1 MAAPLPPTSQPNLL
15 SQWSDADYWRK
26 LCPYLTI
33 SDDDTTT
40 NQQEVNEDDSTRKLL
55 QTRLIDDGYA
65 LIDAGIE
72 DVLRK
77 TLCRGISDMETIHFL
92 PATFLLLFDET
103 WQLAMASHNLLLSEK
118 QGILHHHHNSM
129 AFNFDMLAWHIDPR
143 RNQSG
148 FSPHRDRQPDT
159 MSALEQSFYPDGQ
172 SKYTTHWIALSDATP
187 ENSCLYVIP
196 KQFDPG
202 YLKGDDSLD
211 NEENGKD
218 QSDPLARALNTK
230 QAYQNIRALPR
241 KAGQSLVFTH
251 RIMHW
256 GSRGNPNA
264 LNVQPRIAISF
275 VYSDVKFEA
284 PYISTES
291 FSRDTAGN
299 WSFPSFST
307 RLLLVCAQL
316 LIYYQR
322 FDLPTSSLRACYDY
336 CKTRANQ
343 LEDNYRK
350 KVFVEY
356 VKAMKE
362 RRDGI
367 AGEGDSKKDE
377 SSGVHNDDGSEC
389 ANSDDE
395 DAMLEEMLNNSG
407 EYEDDYD
414 DICDSYDVS
423 ESQHKKRKHSK

>member
-1 MAAPLPPTSQPNLL
+1 M
-15 SQWSDADYWRK
+15 R
-26 LCPYLTI
+26 C
-33 SDDDTTT
+33 
-40 NQQEVNEDDSTRKLL
+40 
-55 QTRLIDDGYA
+55 
-65 LIDAGIE
+65 
-72 DVLRK
+72 
-77 TLCRGISDMETIHFL
+77 
-92 PATFLLLFDET
+92 
-103 WQLAMASHNLLLSEK
+103 
-118 QGILHHHHNSM
+118 
-129 AFNFDMLAWHIDPR
+129 
-143 RNQSG
+143 
-148 FSPHRDRQPDT
+148 
-159 MSALEQSFYPDGQ
+159 
-172 SKYTTHWIALSDATP
+172 
-187 ENSCLYVIP
+187 SCLAYADMINDLSLWCTTDVIP

-202 YLKGDDSLD
+202 YLKGDDSPD

-230 QAYQNIRALPR
+230 QSYQNIRALPR

-291 FSRDTAGN
+291 FSKDTDGN

-367 AGEGDSKKDE
+367 PPGEGDSKKDE

-414 DICDSYDVS
+414 DMCDGYDDS
-423 ESQHKKRKHSK
+423 ENLHKKRKHGK